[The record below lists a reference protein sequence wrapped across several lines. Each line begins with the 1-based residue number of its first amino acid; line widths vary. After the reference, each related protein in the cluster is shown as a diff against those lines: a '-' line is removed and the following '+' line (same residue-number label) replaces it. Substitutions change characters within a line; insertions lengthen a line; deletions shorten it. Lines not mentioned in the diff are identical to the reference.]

1 MNAEAEARRLSTAVD
16 RLERESLEVM
26 AALGLP
32 EDTEHYKVLAHIRA
46 LVVALDAALE
56 VGP

>member
-46 LVVALDAALE
+46 LVAALE
-56 VGP
+56 TGGGGV